1 MANRLKMD
9 FYRLLRSP
17 LFYILI
23 GATVLFT
30 IYMMGTFMFLDF
42 TLNNLDTQALD
53 DETMG
58 LIVGIMPSD
67 FKSYLELFFIGNF
80 FIVFLVIFAVVFSSA
95 EYKSGYIKNTSA
107 YTSPRYLSYFSNLII
122 VTVFTAILFLV
133 GGIIVSIGGIIMDVI
148 DFNKSPEL
156 IFDYIKSLIPFMT
169 TKFLSNVSLTAFFL
183 MIFYLLRNAT
193 PVMISGLTYTMLG
206 TALFGLINVVIAAA
220 FNKADFDI
228 SLYTNL
234 GNMTYVGIGA
244 DTSDIVRSIIV
255 SVVILGI
262 STFVSCFTLQKK
274 DVR

>member
-23 GATVLFT
+23 GATILFT

-42 TLNNLDTQALD
+42 TLNNIDTQALD

-80 FIVFLVIFAVVFSSA
+80 FIVFIVIFAVVFSSA
-95 EYKSGYIKNTSA
+95 EYKSGYIKNTA
-107 YTSPRYLSYFSNLII
+107 AHTSPRYLSYFSNLII

-156 IFDYIKSLIPFMT
+156 IFDYIKSIIPFMA
-169 TKFLSNVSLTAFFL
+169 TKFLNNVSLTAFFL

>member
-23 GATVLFT
+23 GATILFT

-42 TLNNLDTQALD
+42 TLNNIDTQALD

-58 LIVGIMPSD
+58 LIVGMMPSD

-80 FIVFLVIFAVVFSSA
+80 FIVFIVIFAVVFSSA
-95 EYKSGYIKNTSA
+95 EYKSGYIKNTA
-107 YTSPRYLSYFSNLII
+107 AHTSPRYLSYFSNLII

-156 IFDYIKSLIPFMT
+156 IFDYIKSLIPFMA

-206 TALFGLINVVIAAA
+206 TTLFGLINIVIAAA

-234 GNMTYVGIGA
+234 GNMKYVRIGA